1 MSTAMAE
8 EPTQQT
14 PPSPRL
20 EVETDN
26 NDDGLAAF
34 APVRPRLFG
43 IAYRML
49 GSAAEAEDIV
59 QDVWLRW
66 QSANRSAV
74 ENPPAFLA
82 TTTTRLCINLAQS
95 AQSRRET
102 YVGTWLPEP
111 VDTSSDPGLGAERG
125 EALQLA
131 VLLLLEK
138 LTPTERAAY
147 VLREA
152 FDYPYREIADILQME
167 EANARQLVSRARK
180 HIADGRRTP
189 VSSHEQRRFLEA
201 FIGAAQNGDMAG
213 LEGLF
218 AEDVISLSDGG
229 GIVRAARVPVSGRK
243 RVATF
248 IAAVAPHFW
257 KGVTL
262 AWVETNGQTG
272 VLMLRDGAP
281 VALATVDASEQG
293 INQIIWIMRPSKL
306 AAIVNS
312 RQGWGDSDG
321 IGPAAA

>member
-8 EPTQQT
+8 EPTPQT

-20 EVETDN
+20 ELETGN

-102 YVGTWLPEP
+102 YIGTWLPEP

-218 AEDVISLSDGG
+218 AEDVISYSDGG

-257 KGVTL
+257 NGVTL

-272 VLMLRDGAP
+272 VLMLRDGKP
-281 VALATVDASEQG
+281 VALATVDASEHG

-306 AAIVNS
+306 VAIVNS
-312 RQGWGDSDG
+312 HQGWGNRDAT
-321 IGPAAA
+321 GPAAA